1 MNDIAK
7 KKHLKILYLKIM
19 LRIKEMEKE
28 IEVKFKEIEARI
40 TKFILVVFVVQTII
54 IALTYLGTLFAV
66 LQVINK

>member
-19 LRIKEMEKE
+19 LRIKEME
-28 IEVKFKEIEARI
+28 KEIEARI